1 MRPGPIQ
8 WVPCFH
14 GLEEASEVGPGP
26 IQWVLC
32 LHGLEEASEV
42 GPGPIQWVPC
52 SHGLEE
58 ASEVGPGPIQGV
70 LCFGGFSEQQLLET
84 AKKISDAKGDQSI
97 EHCNEGSR
105 DAILRTEDQIESLYP
120 WSPCP
125 SSPALS
131 VTWNLLVS
139 APSSSPWVVATAAR
153 NACTTSWNSFGV
165 RCC

>member
-1 MRPGPIQ
+1 MPLLFTGQAPDH
-8 WVPCFH
+8 VP
-14 GLEEASEVGPGP
+14 
-26 IQWVLC
+26 
-32 LHGLEEASEV
+32 
-42 GPGPIQWVPC
+42 VP
-52 SHGLEE
+52 SSFLLP
-58 ASEVGPGPIQGV
+58 AAV
-70 LCFGGFSEQQLLET
+70 FWGFSEQQLLET
-84 AKKISDAKGDQSI
+84 AKKISDAEGDQSI
-97 EHCNEGSR
+97 EHCNKGSR
-105 DAILRTEDQIESLYP
+105 DNIFRTEDQIESLYA

>member
-1 MRPGPIQ
+1 MRNLGREEEGQSYPHRASSVQLLPRALPRAWLCPQHSSGATRSQ
-8 WVPCFH
+8 HHCCSQGRALTTSPCRPF
-14 GLEEASEVGPGP
+14 LLPAAVF
-26 IQWVLC
+26 W
-32 LHGLEEASEV
+32 
-42 GPGPIQWVPC
+42 
-52 SHGLEE
+52 
-58 ASEVGPGPIQGV
+58 
-70 LCFGGFSEQQLLET
+70 GFSEQQLLET
-84 AKKISDAKGDQSI
+84 AEKISDAKGDQSI

-120 WSPCP
+120 WFPCP

-165 RCC
+165 RCS